1 MALTVVNQTTTFGGV
16 GDFEVFVTPTPGN
29 WLIAAVAW
37 HSFDGMNPIMSVGDH
52 CRNIWT
58 LLYSTTTQAFV
69 SHPTAQLWLQIWAC
83 PTIAYDGWP
92 NLGVYLASMA
102 GGADDSLTPVI
113 SIIEVSGFT
122 GALTVDSVTLA
133 TATSATSLSVTAP
146 APSGAANCL
155 VLAAA
160 AVDNSTPALSVTSAG
175 WTALTPVLGH
185 GPDTDLAPAWR
196 ASTTGQTASWST
208 TAAANWVGA
217 VAAIRETGTVPAQPN
232 PSWPAVQYQLGLGYD
247 VSTPLSAVAWT
258 DITPRVVE
266 FDTQRGIPY
275 DLGVAQS
282 AETNLKIRNKDG
294 AFTPRAAATA
304 SATAAGTTTTIK
316 VADASATGIYVSDY
330 FNVKTS
336 SGALKE
342 LTAFQV
348 VSTASA
354 GGTTTITFTPAA
366 KVATAT
372 GDVYAGVAVDVNL
385 PYRVL
390 ATWNGKTYPVATG
403 YVERWPQTWEMRNY
417 GYTTPVAVDTLAT
430 LTAANP
436 TATRGE
442 ILRRSPHSY
451 WPLSDAS
458 GAGLATNIGG
468 SGTAQLVQ
476 STSIYGVGADESAD
490 FGVTTQGIQKSF
502 AEKANLA
509 GDSGSGWQQT
519 GLTAAELVKLG
530 YALVS
535 PATSFPPISGGV
547 TILGTFFQSLADYQV
562 VFNAT
567 IDPTVF
573 IIRNTDPGAGI
584 SQGSV
589 LKLTQHGA
597 SDGPGVVVWD
607 KGTHAATTTNLGS
620 GVNGLSAEDFRVWA
634 ITFNQTSWTYVDGE
648 GHTQSG
654 TCNLTDSFT
663 SISIGGE
670 ADRFWNGRTTPG
682 IYAHIAVFPRRL
694 TAGEIKAI
702 GDTVTYGGLRSETT
716 NRRIQRKLD
725 TVNWRGAR
733 VLNVSSITMGLEAEG
748 GTVTDVANS
757 VAADEDSL
765 LFVDSAGQMQYRA
778 RGRVYVQSVRYV
790 LGDRDDLGEIPYDP
804 DVTYD
809 FDSTFVYNEVD
820 TSYPPL
826 KSAPGATITS
836 VATDPVSAK
845 RYSVRSLARATR
857 LAAAGDTYNLAWWLL
872 SRYAYPQLRVEQVV
886 IDAASNPNAW
896 PLCLGV
902 EVGDLVTLNR
912 RPLNAPMVSSS
923 CRVLQI
929 QHATEP
935 GKWQTT
941 LTLGPAQPPALITND
956 PVHGIVGTNTAGA

>member
-1 MALTVVNQTTTFGGV
+1 MALTVVNQTTTFGGAA
-16 GDFEVFVTPTPGN
+16 DFEVFVTPTPGN
-29 WLIAAVAW
+29 WLLAAVAW
-37 HSFDGMNPIMSVGDH
+37 HSFDGMNPIVSVGDH

-58 LLYSTTTQAFV
+58 LLYSTTTQAFAA
-69 SHPTAQLWLQIWAC
+69 HPSAQLWLQIWAC
-83 PTIAYDGWP
+83 PNVTYDGWP

-113 SIIEVSGFT
+113 SIIEVAGFT

-146 APSGAANCL
+146 APSAAANCL
-155 VLAAA
+155 MLGAA

-196 ASTTGQTASWST
+196 TSTTGQTASWST
-208 TAAANWVGA
+208 TAAANWVGV
-217 VAAIRETGTVPAQPN
+217 VAAIRETGAAVTQPN
-232 PSWPAVQYQLGLGYD
+232 PNWPAVQYQLGFGYD

-282 AETNLKIRNKDG
+282 AESNMKIRNKDG

-330 FNVKTS
+330 FNVKS
-336 SGALKE
+336 SGGALKE

-348 VSTASA
+348 VSTAA
-354 GGTTTITFTPAA
+354 VGGTTTITFTPAA

-372 GDVYAGVAVDVNL
+372 GDVYAGVPVDVNL

-436 TATRGE
+436 TAVRGE

-451 WPLSDAS
+451 WPLNDAS
-458 GAGLATNIGG
+458 GAGLATNIGVTG
-468 SGTAQLVQ
+468 NAQLVQ
-476 STSIYGVGADESAD
+476 SSSIYGVGADQSAD
-490 FGVTTQGIQKSF
+490 FGVSTQGIQKTF
-502 AEKANLA
+502 PGKASIF

-519 GLTAAELVKLG
+519 GLTSAELVQHG

-535 PATSFPPISGGV
+535 PATSFPSISGGV
-547 TILGTFFQSLADYQV
+547 TILGVFLQSSADNTIV
-562 VFNAT
+562 VTAT
-567 IDPTVF
+567 IDPTIM

-589 LKLTQHGA
+589 LKITQHAA
-597 SDGPGVVVWD
+597 SRPGIVVWD

-620 GVNGLSAEDFRVWA
+620 GVNVLSAEDFRVWA
-634 ITFNQTSWTYVDGE
+634 ITFNQTSWTYVDGA
-648 GHTQSG
+648 GDTQSG
-654 TCNLTDSFT
+654 TCNLTDTFT
-663 SISIGGE
+663 EISIGGE
-670 ADRFWNGRTTPG
+670 ADRFWNGRITPG

-694 TAGEIKAI
+694 TTGEIRAI

-733 VLNVSSITMGLEAEG
+733 VLNASGITMGAEAEG
-748 GTVTDVANS
+748 GTVTDVGNA

-778 RGRVYVQSVRYV
+778 RGRAYVQSVRYV
-790 LGDRDDLGEIPYDP
+790 LGDRDDLGEIPYLD

-809 FDSTFVYNEVD
+809 YDSTFIYNEVD

-826 KSAPGATITS
+826 NTAPGSTITS
-836 VATDPVSAK
+836 TATDPVSAK

-857 LAAAGDTYNLAWWLL
+857 LATAGDTYNLAWWLL
-872 SRYAYPQLRVEQVV
+872 SRYSYPQLRVEQVV
-886 IDAASNPNAW
+886 VDAASNPNAW
-896 PLCLGV
+896 PMVLGV

-912 RPLNAPMVSSS
+912 RPLNAPMISSS
-923 CRVLQI
+923 CRVMQI

-941 LTLGPAQPPALITND
+941 LTLAPAPPTALITND
-956 PVHGIVGTNTAGA
+956 PVHGIVGTNTGGA